1 MSNSLKVIDLITKE
15 ALRIAHEKCA
25 FIGTVNRSYDDT
37 YAKKG
42 AKIGDTL
49 RIRNP
54 NQYTRRQGSRI
65 MAVQDQAET
74 SQNLA
79 VATQD
84 GVDMKFNSAEL
95 SLSIDELSARYIEP
109 AMSVLMSG
117 IEGDFLAAMTKGPTT
132 RSARRERFPA
142 RQAM

>member
-1 MSNSLKVIDLITKE
+1 MTT
-15 ALRIAHEKCA
+15 R
-25 FIGTVNRSYDDT
+25 T
-37 YAKKG
+37 AKKG

-84 GVDMKFNSAEL
+84 GVDMKFNSRGTEL
-95 SLSIDELSARYIEP
+95 VD
-109 AMSVLMSG
+109 
-117 IEGDFLAAMTKGPTT
+117 
-132 RSARRERFPA
+132 
-142 RQAM
+142 